1 MLGLFIF
8 SLAGSVIFTHL
19 FISIANKFNIYD
31 YPEKR
36 KMHSK
41 PMPLLGGL
49 AVYVSFI
56 TALLVNFHFSWELKG
71 MIIAASFVMISGL
84 LDDIKELSASGR
96 LIIQILCALL
106 VIAFGI
112 RLKLVTDAVPY
123 GFLIDGVITVI
134 WIVGIT
140 NAINFLDGLDG
151 LAAGLSF
158 IISATFFVIA
168 YQTGQTYFAFLNIAL
183 AGACLGF
190 LFFNFK
196 PAKIFLGDAG
206 SSFLGFSL
214 AVLAV
219 MGEWSQTRPVV
230 AFSIPLLVLA
240 IPIFD
245 VIYITVSRIAQ
256 GKVRSFREWIEYV
269 GKDHL
274 HHRLLGLG
282 FTERQTVFIIYLIN
296 IVFALGVLVLK
307 KADNFQ
313 ALLLVTQGTFI
324 LVLVTV
330 LMIAGRGHLEN
341 MDRSGDKRSGRL
353 S

>member
-8 SLAGSVIFTHL
+8 SLAGSVIFTRL
-19 FISIANKFNIYD
+19 FMFVAHKFRVYD

-36 KMHSK
+36 KIHSK

-49 AVYVSFI
+49 AVYVSFVA
-56 TALLVNFHFSWELKG
+56 ALLLNFHFSWELKG
-71 MIIAASFVMISGL
+71 MIVASSFVMISGL
-84 LDDIKELSASGR
+84 LDDINDLSASGR
-96 LIIQILCALL
+96 LIIQILCSLL
-106 VIAFGI
+106 VIAFGV
-112 RLKLVTDAVPY
+112 RLKLVTDAFPY
-123 GFLIDGVITVI
+123 GAFIDGAITVL

-151 LAAGLSF
+151 LAAGLSL
-158 IISATFFVIA
+158 IISTTFFIIA

-190 LFFNFK
+190 LFYNFK

-219 MGEWSQTRPVV
+219 MGEWSADRPVV

-245 VIYITVSRIAQ
+245 VIYISVSRIAQ

-274 HHRLLGLG
+274 HHRLMGLG
-282 FTERQTVFIIYLIN
+282 FTETQTVFIIYLIN

-307 KADNFQ
+307 KADTTQ
-313 ALLLVTQGTFI
+313 ALLLVAQGTFI
-324 LVLVTV
+324 LVLITL
-330 LMIAGRGHLEN
+330 LMIAGRGHLEK
-341 MDRSGDKRSGRL
+341 MEKSDGAKDLVS
-353 S
+353 